1 MDELSLAALKPG
13 ESLTSSLY
21 HRTGTLLFRAGHVLR
36 QQDLDALKAAN
47 IHRLYARAEPA
58 DLALLKKRTGLYPLS
73 IDALKVNHPLPQDIC
88 NDHGVILL
96 SRNHIFH
103 AEYRDALTRCNIRQV
118 WTTSAESLRELD
130 AFTLA
135 CSKCAA
141 DALDRELDGAP
152 PMPTMPLDHPPFLER
167 LTRLIHRT
175 PEIRNEITNLRT
187 DTCGHAQVLLRT
199 LREAG
204 TVKADIHQIVDRV
217 IVGFTRDANFLLKLA
232 ALVQQETLDEDPRAD
247 HLINVCLNALAIG
260 AQLKYSENQMR
271 LLGIASFLHDIGLIR
286 ISSDILLKPGPLA
299 QPERH
304 EVDRHPVFA
313 LDLLE
318 KIPYIPG
325 GISLPIYQ
333 SHERVDGSGYP
344 KGRRPPW
351 IHEFA
356 RIIAIADAYA
366 AICSPRTYRAALS
379 PHDAISQVITMAG
392 RNAFDKN
399 ITRAFLHAVGLFPI
413 GSWVLLSSGETA
425 RVVSPASASESG
437 DTARYD
443 RPVVAIL
450 YDRSGEPMPFPTTL
464 ELSTRPDLTVAEV
477 LPTDAFSPQN
487 NLGF

>member
-1 MDELSLAALKPG
+1 MDELSLATLKPG
-13 ESLTSSLY
+13 EPLTSSLH

-36 QQDLDALKAAN
+36 QPDLDALKSAN
-47 IHRLYARAEPA
+47 IHRLYTHADPA

-88 NDHGVILL
+88 NDHGIVLL
-96 SRNHIFH
+96 ARSHIFH
-103 AEYRDALTRCNIRQV
+103 AEYRDALTRCNVKQV

-135 CSKCAA
+135 RSKCAA
-141 DALDRELDGAP
+141 DALDQELDAAS
-152 PMPTMPLDHPPFLER
+152 PTLATPVDHPPFLER

-175 PEIRNEITNLRT
+175 PELRNEIANLRS
-187 DTCGHAQVLLRT
+187 DTCSEAQTLLRT

-217 IVGFTRDANFLLKLA
+217 LVGFTKDANFLLKLA
-232 ALVQQETLDEDPRAD
+232 ALVQQENLDEDPRAD

-260 AQLKYSENQMR
+260 AQLQYSEKQMR
-271 LLGIASFLHDIGLIR
+271 LLGIAAFLHDIGLIR
-286 ISSDILLKPGPLA
+286 IPSDILLKPGPLA

-304 EVDRHPVFA
+304 EVDRHPIFA

-318 KIPYIPG
+318 KIPYVPG
-325 GISLPIYQ
+325 GVSLPIYQ
-333 SHERVDGSGYP
+333 SHERADGSGYP

-351 IHEFA
+351 IHDFA
-356 RIIAIADAYA
+356 KIIAIADAYA

-379 PHDAISQVITMAG
+379 PHEAISEVITLAA
-392 RNAFDKN
+392 RNTFDKT

-413 GSWVLLSSGETA
+413 GSWIILSSGETA
-425 RVVSPASASESG
+425 RVVSPASAG
-437 DTARYD
+437 GATDGKRYD

-450 YDRSGEPMPFPTTL
+450 YDRAGDSMPFPTTL
-464 ELSTRPDLTVAEV
+464 ELSIRPDLTVAEV
-477 LPTDAFSPQN
+477 LAPDAFSPHNIQ
-487 NLGF
+487 GF